1 MLTLDISAG
10 HHITAACINAANLAR
25 HPLATQAVEG
35 TWYAFTMTD
44 DRADLEIGPWYTPPD
59 AEEDY
64 PGQAFWDY
72 CHNRGLRGI
81 VRAHMDGP
89 EPGVCF
95 DFNGVTV
102 TCEPISHPT
111 RTIGDIASDLH
122 DQWDAKMKAAS
133 DAYWTSERKAEE
145 ARRQEERAAKMI
157 RRRERVTA
165 ALAEHPFEPT
175 DAEGYAE
182 YKRINADGYGGGVVR
197 YGEAWA
203 ALMEMRLAD
212 GPMFITNA
220 SIAAVAEATQD
231 EADCEGITGFM
242 FGCAVQQ
249 LARFWKHGE
258 ALRVWHNVKHGV
270 SAETTGVVNPAVL
283 TFGG

>member
-44 DRADLEIGPWYTPPD
+44 DRADLEVGPWRKPD
-59 AEEDY
+59 DASEDY
-64 PGQAFWDY
+64 HGQAFWDY
-72 CHNRGLRGI
+72 CHTRGI
-81 VRAHMDGP
+81 RGVVRTHMAGS

-102 TCEPISHPT
+102 TCEPVVDPT
-111 RTIGDIASDLH
+111 RAIGDIASALH

-133 DAYWTSERKAEE
+133 DAYWTPERKAEE
-145 ARRQEERAAKMI
+145 ARRQEEHAADMD
-157 RRRERVTA
+157 RRRGQIA
-165 ALAEHPFEPT
+165 IALAKHPFQPT
-175 DAEGYAE
+175 DPDGYAE
-182 YKRINADGYGGGVVR
+182 YKRINSDGYGGGVVR

-203 ALMEMRLAD
+203 ALMEEQLALEF
-212 GPMFITNA
+212 GM
-220 SIAAVAEATQD
+220 AEAAETTQD

-258 ALRVWHNVKHGV
+258 ALRVWHNAKHGV
-270 SAETTGVVNPAVL
+270 SADASGVVNPAVL
-283 TFGG
+283 TISPK